1 MKKLIAIIV
10 LFLCAA
16 LNAQDLRENTSR
28 SLFSD
33 FKANLV
39 GDAVTII
46 VIEESQAA
54 NQAQK
59 TAGRSSE
66 LGLSAEGVQ
75 GTSELLPST
84 EIGIGSKNDFNGGG
98 TIKSTGI
105 IKTKISALIDSVLSN
120 GLVRIKGS
128 RKISING
135 EEQLITIKGLIRTAD
150 LNSDNTIYSYNI
162 SEAEIAFE
170 GSGMI
175 DSNTNP
181 GWLTKI
187 FHWLF

>member
-1 MKKLIAIIV
+1 MKKLIVTIG
-10 LFLCAA
+10 LFLCAVI
-16 LNAQDLRENTSR
+16 NAQDLRENTAR

-59 TAGRSSE
+59 TTGRSSE
-66 LGLSAEGVQ
+66 LGFSAEGVQ
-75 GTSELLPST
+75 GASELLPST
-84 EIGIGSKNDFNGGG
+84 ELGIGSKNDFDGGG
-98 TIKSTGI
+98 SIKSTGI
-105 IKTKISALIDSVLSN
+105 IKTKISALIDSVLAN

-128 RKISING
+128 RKITING

-162 SEAEIAFE
+162 SEAEIAFA

>member
-1 MKKLIAIIV
+1 MKKIIV
-10 LFLCAA
+10 VIGLLLSVS

-33 FKANLV
+33 FKASLL

-59 TAGRSSE
+59 TSGRSSDI
-66 LGLSAEGVQ
+66 GLSAQGSQ
-75 GTSELLPST
+75 GTGELIPST
-84 EIGIGSKNDFNGGG
+84 DLAIGSSSDFKGGG
-98 TIKSTGI
+98 TIKSTGV

-120 GLVRIKGS
+120 GLVRIRGS

-135 EEQLITIKGLIRTAD
+135 EEQLITIKGLVRTAD
-150 LNSDNTIYSYNI
+150 LNSDNTVYSYNI
-162 SEAEIAFE
+162 SEAEIVFE
-170 GSGMI
+170 GNGMI

-181 GWLTKI
+181 GWVTKV

>member
-1 MKKLIAIIV
+1 MKKIIV
-10 LFLCAA
+10 IIGLFIAVS

-33 FKANLV
+33 YKASML

-46 VIEESQAA
+46 VVEESQAA

-59 TAGRSSE
+59 TSGRSSDI
-66 LGLSAEGVQ
+66 GLSAQGAQ
-75 GTSELLPST
+75 GTGELIPST
-84 EIGIGSKNDFNGGG
+84 DLAIGSNSDFKGGG
-98 TIKSTGI
+98 TIKSTGV
-105 IKTKISALIDSVLSN
+105 IKTKISALIDSVLAN
-120 GLVRIKGS
+120 GLVRVKGS

-135 EEQLITIKGLIRTAD
+135 EQQLITIKGLVRTAD
-150 LNSDNTIYSYNI
+150 LNSDNTVYSYNI
-162 SEAEIAFE
+162 SEAEIVFE
-170 GSGMI
+170 GNGMI

-181 GWLTKI
+181 GWLTKV

>member
-1 MKKLIAIIV
+1 MKKILTAIILLP
-10 LFLCAA
+10 LFLQ
-16 LNAQDLRENTSR
+16 AQDLRENSSR

-33 FKANLV
+33 YKASML

-59 TAGRSSE
+59 TSGRSSDI
-66 LGLSAEGVQ
+66 GLSAQGSQSGSELIPTTDFSI
-75 GTSELLPST
+75 GTS
-84 EIGIGSKNDFNGGG
+84 NDFKGGG
-98 TIKSTGI
+98 TIKSTGV

-135 EEQLITIKGLIRTAD
+135 EEQLITIRGLVRTAD
-150 LNSDNTIYSYNI
+150 LNSDNTVFSYNI
-162 SEAEIAFE
+162 SEAEIMFE
-170 GSGMI
+170 GNGMI

-181 GWLTKI
+181 GWITKL

>member
-1 MKKLIAIIV
+1 MKKIIV
-10 LFLCAA
+10 IIGLFLSVS

-28 SLFSD
+28 SLFYD
-33 FKANLV
+33 FKASLV

-46 VIEESQAA
+46 VVEESQAA

-59 TAGRSSE
+59 TSGRSSDI
-66 LGLSAEGVQ
+66 GLSAQGSQ
-75 GTSELLPST
+75 GTGELIPST
-84 EIGIGSKNDFNGGG
+84 DLAIGSSSDFKGGG
-98 TIKSTGI
+98 TIKSTGV

-120 GLVRIKGS
+120 GLVRIRGS

-135 EEQLITIKGLIRTAD
+135 EEQLITIKGLVRTAD
-150 LNSDNTIYSYNI
+150 LNSDNTVYSYNI
-162 SEAEIAFE
+162 SEAEIVFE
-170 GSGMI
+170 GNGMI

-181 GWLTKI
+181 GWVTKV

>member
-1 MKKLIAIIV
+1 MKKIIFVIGLIV
-10 LFLCAA
+10 SLNM
-16 LNAQDLRENTSR
+16 NAQDLRQNSSR

-33 FKANLV
+33 YKASLL

-46 VIEESQAA
+46 VVEESQAA

-59 TAGRSSE
+59 TTGRSSSI
-66 LGLSAEGVQ
+66 GLSAEGSQ
-75 GTSELLPST
+75 GTGELIPST
-84 EIGIGSKNDFNGGG
+84 DFTLGSNNDFKGGG
-98 TIKSTGI
+98 TIKSTGV

-135 EEQLITIKGLIRTAD
+135 EEQLITIKGLVRTAD
-150 LNSDNTIYSYNI
+150 LNSDNTVFSYNI
-162 SEAEIAFE
+162 SEAEIVFE
-170 GSGMI
+170 GNGMI
-175 DSNTNP
+175 DSDTNP
-181 GWLTKI
+181 GWITKL

>member
-1 MKKLIAIIV
+1 MKKFIVIIG
-10 LFLCAA
+10 LFVS
-16 LNAQDLRENTSR
+16 LNLSAQDLRENSSR
-28 SLFSD
+28 SLFAD
-33 FKANLV
+33 YKASML

-46 VIEESQAA
+46 VVEESQASNEA
-54 NQAQK
+54 RK
-59 TAGRSSE
+59 TSGRSSDI
-66 LGLSAEGVQ
+66 GLSAEGSQ
-75 GTSELLPST
+75 GTGELIPST
-84 EIGIGSKNDFNGGG
+84 DFSLGSNNDFKGGG
-98 TIKSTGI
+98 SIKSTGV

-135 EEQLITIKGLIRTAD
+135 EEQVILIKGLVRTAD
-150 LNSDNTIYSYNI
+150 LKSDNTVFSYNI
-162 SEAEIAFE
+162 SEAEISFE
-170 GSGMI
+170 GNGMI

>member
-1 MKKLIAIIV
+1 MKKIIV
-10 LFLCAA
+10 IIGLFISVS

-33 FKANLV
+33 YKASML

-46 VIEESQAA
+46 VVEESQAA

-59 TAGRSSE
+59 TSGRSSDI
-66 LGLSAEGVQ
+66 GLSAEGAQ
-75 GTSELLPST
+75 GTGELIPST
-84 EIGIGSKNDFNGGG
+84 DLSIGSSSDFKGGG
-98 TIKSTGI
+98 TIKSTGV

-120 GLVRIKGS
+120 GLVRIRGS

-135 EEQLITIKGLIRTAD
+135 EEQLITIKGLVRTAD
-150 LNSDNTIYSYNI
+150 LTSDNTVYSYNI
-162 SEAEIAFE
+162 SEAEIVFE
-170 GSGMI
+170 GNGMI

-181 GWLTKI
+181 GWLTKV